1 MGIAQAFA
9 VTQVMFSLEEPI
21 RWIPQFI
28 GVFTEFLISMRR
40 IQNYLLCDEINP
52 NLIQF
57 QSEELKKKKVD
68 ILIENASFTW
78 AGNQEKEKKK
88 DIKDKKSNEESKIGM
103 KIN

>member
-40 IQNYLLCDEINP
+40 IQKFLLCDEINP
-52 NLIQF
+52 NLVQF
-57 QSEELKKKKVD
+57 QSEDLKKKKVD

-88 DIKDKKSNEESKIGM
+88 DNKDSNKESKIGM
-103 KIN
+103 KKLVL